1 MVIFTVNK
9 RFRVRIKEL
18 LEWQLKSDSA
28 NIPGVTVGISK
39 HNRMAM
45 PHQMCERG
53 TIEEP
58 AFPPPLPINI

>member
-18 LEWQLKSDSA
+18 LKSDSA